1 MRQNYFFI
9 VYDSSGGGKLQNPL
23 PNISGTWKLYCTE
36 VVYQRGQSL
45 NMNDFTLIQQG
56 NFTTDSNGGFE
67 YNSGNPIIV
76 STDYNTFLIVL
87 EVEGYRKSFRIYP
100 WEFNL
105 EPKKTLEL
113 NTDNFNQI
121 GRFEKGEVPTN
132 YSFRFL
138 LFTETE
144 WIEFKILKL
153 RDSLSNRFT
162 S

>member
-1 MRQNYFFI
+1 
-9 VYDSSGGGKLQNPL
+9 
-23 PNISGTWKLYCTE
+23 
-36 VVYQRGQSL
+36 
-45 NMNDFTLIQQG
+45 MNDFTLIQQG

-76 STDYNTFLIVL
+76 STDYNTFLIIL

-100 WEFNL
+100 W
-105 EPKKTLEL
+105 KI
-113 NTDNFNQI
+113 DNFNQI
-121 GRFEKGEVPTN
+121 DRFEKGEVPTN

-144 WIEFKILKL
+144 WIEFKINKLK
-153 RDSLSNRFT
+153 DSLSNRFT

>member
-1 MRQNYFFI
+1 M
-9 VYDSSGGGKLQNPL
+9 
-23 PNISGTWKLYCTE
+23 NI
-36 VVYQRGQSL
+36 
-45 NMNDFTLIQQG
+45 NDYTSIQQG

-100 WEFNL
+100 FGDRKKISEWEIDNL
-105 EPKKTLEL
+105 Y
-113 NTDNFNQI
+113 QI
-121 GRFEKGEVPTN
+121 DVFEKGEVPTN

-144 WIEFKILKL
+144 WIEFKINKL
-153 RDSLSNRFT
+153 RVSLSNRFT